1 MNASFAP
8 PQSPRGEASRPAER
22 SRRVDSSEQRRGGD
36 DFERLLR
43 DKAAARDDGDSP
55 DDPNT
60 PSTPREPDAG
70 GLARFLPPA
79 PAPSMAPTAFASP
92 TSLAM
97 MAASAPQSAAADTA
111 PHAALEAALNAD
123 PGSQPLSGTQAD
135 TAGAWQVSLNEPMG
149 VAVELRA
156 TRPASGGAAGEPA
169 AWTLTIASS
178 STDAAMLTRHAP
190 RLNERLRARALTRD
204 HVRIEG
210 DDEAAS

>member
-22 SRRVDSSEQRRGGD
+22 SRRVDSPEQRRGGD

-55 DDPNT
+55 DDPG
-60 PSTPREPDAG
+60 TPREPDAG
-70 GLARFLPPA
+70 GFARLLPPA
-79 PAPSMAPTAFASP
+79 PAPAMAQAAFANP
-92 TSLAM
+92 TSLAL
-97 MAASAPQSAAADTA
+97 MAATAPESAAADTA
-111 PHAALEAALNAD
+111 PRAALETALNAD
-123 PGSQPLSGTQAD
+123 PGSQALSGTQAD

-156 TRPASGGAAGEPA
+156 TRPAGGGPASELA

-178 STDAAMLTRHAP
+178 SADAAMLTRHAP
-190 RLNERLRARALTRD
+190 RLNERLRARSLTRD